1 MTNLLS
7 SQHRLILKQFVEFKQ
22 RTTEKLKQAD
32 IVLQNAHLLEG
43 ILALKTPVLEAE
55 NAIDD
60 RTPLSLYDCLI
71 PKLKEHR
78 RFKLMK
84 DSEFSIADFNA
95 QLKAR

>member
-1 MTNLLS
+1 M
-7 SQHRLILKQFVEFKQ
+7 KQFVEFKQ

>member
-1 MTNLLS
+1 M
-7 SQHRLILKQFVEFKQ
+7 
-22 RTTEKLKQAD
+22 KQAD
-32 IVLQNAHLLEG
+32 IVLKNAHLLEG

-60 RTPLSLYDCLI
+60 RSPLGLYDCLI

-78 RFKLMK
+78 RFKLTK

>member
-1 MTNLLS
+1 M
-7 SQHRLILKQFVEFKQ
+7 
-22 RTTEKLKQAD
+22 
-32 IVLQNAHLLEG
+32 LEG

-78 RFKLMK
+78 RFKLTK

-95 QLKAR
+95 QLKARQIEQNLEKKQLPVALIENEMME